1 MEDYCQRQNDSEE
14 VSSVVGLFFFLNT
27 NKFSPNV
34 NVVSMCSYNLASWE
48 IYGFFS
54 EVKSNYAYLYKKKN
68 VPPQFLPLGLSV
80 EVCNLREASCQRR
93 EREQKGLSFN
103 ERIYLPLMLL
113 IGFMTKYLG
122 AKQSCLVFHPG
133 AAYQL

>member
-1 MEDYCQRQNDSEE
+1 
-14 VSSVVGLFFFLNT
+14 
-27 NKFSPNV
+27 
-34 NVVSMCSYNLASWE
+34 MCSYNLASWE